1 MDIISIIGIIVAILV
16 LYVFLRFIVSPIIKA
31 VIGVLIFFVFIYLLQ
46 RLFGFNLNQIL
57 APFGISFDISH
68 WGLNLN
74 WIMTPINYFVD
85 QFKNLLNIIWANVPK
100 FNIPN

>member
-16 LYVFLRFIVSPIIKA
+16 LYVFLRLIVSPIIKA